1 MTVSQGCSSPQGKP
15 SPDYL
20 LDTPLPQLLAELD
33 AELEL
38 LPIDDEMICGVTEV
52 RGGRIRLELSSLWP
66 APLRELMARS
76 MLGEALRVP
85 LPALPEPFAVTVL

>member
-1 MTVSQGCSSPQGKP
+1 MSGCAIGGWLPVAP
-15 SPDYL
+15 TADHL

-33 AELEL
+33 AELRL
-38 LPIDDEMICGVTEV
+38 LPIDDETICVTEV
-52 RGGRIRLELSSLWP
+52 RDGRLTLELSSLWP

-85 LPALPEPFAVTVL
+85 LPALPEPFELTVL